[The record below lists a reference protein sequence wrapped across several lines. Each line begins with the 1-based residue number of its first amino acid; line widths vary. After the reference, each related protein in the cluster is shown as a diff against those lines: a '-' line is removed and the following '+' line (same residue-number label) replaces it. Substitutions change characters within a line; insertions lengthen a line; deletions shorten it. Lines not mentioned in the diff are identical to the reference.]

1 MTLVEL
7 NGYAK
12 DGLIGL
18 QAARIIMTEAKFAL
32 VGHTISKIL
41 GNPYYLGKRQFS
53 KEPFLQWI
61 AYINIGAQNNILILL
76 QDLKVK
82 GKPGA
87 DNGFVAE

>member
-12 DGLIGL
+12 GGLVGL

-32 VGHTISKIL
+32 VGHAMSKNL

-53 KEPFLQWI
+53 KESFLQWI
-61 AYINIGAQNNILILL
+61 AYINLDAQNNILI
-76 QDLKVK
+76 
-82 GKPGA
+82 
-87 DNGFVAE
+87 